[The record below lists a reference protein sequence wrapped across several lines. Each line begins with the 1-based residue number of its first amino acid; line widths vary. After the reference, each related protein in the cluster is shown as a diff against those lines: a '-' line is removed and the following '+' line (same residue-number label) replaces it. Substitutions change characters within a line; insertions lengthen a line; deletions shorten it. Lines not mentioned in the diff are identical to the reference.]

1 MIFVCVKILV
11 VIMFILVYKFYNL
24 FVDKL
29 FNVSMIVK
37 NYSIENGIGLLRK
50 DNFSVLDLVFERIFM
65 F

>member
-50 DNFSVLDLVFERIFM
+50 YNFSVLDLVFE
-65 F
+65 

>member
-37 NYSIENGIGLLRK
+37 NYRIENGIGLLRK
-50 DNFSVLDLVFERIFM
+50 DNFSVLDLVFE
-65 F
+65 

>member
-50 DNFSVLDLVFERIFM
+50 DNFSVLDLVFE
-65 F
+65 

>member
-37 NYSIENGIGLLRK
+37 NYSIENRIGLLRK
-50 DNFSVLDLVFERIFM
+50 DNFSVLDLVFE
-65 F
+65 

>member
-29 FNVSMIVK
+29 FNVSMIVN

-50 DNFSVLDLVFERIFM
+50 DNFSVLDLVFE
-65 F
+65 

>member
-50 DNFSVLDLVFERIFM
+50 DNFSVLDFVFE
-65 F
+65 

>member
-50 DNFSVLDLVFERIFM
+50 DYFSVLDLVFE
-65 F
+65 

>member
-37 NYSIENGIGLLRK
+37 NYSFENGIGLLRK
-50 DNFSVLDLVFERIFM
+50 DNFSVLDLVFE
-65 F
+65 

>member
-29 FNVSMIVK
+29 FNVSMIVN